1 MTASPG
7 FRFFSKYPGNPPSI
21 QQRSSPAK
29 IADAESSASPSKS
42 ASRQKPFKPVLDYHD
57 TGTCDLPTCL
67 SYGKLTSVVVPIYDG
82 RAPEFDPL
90 LDLDKLDNLPL
101 WIDDAPKNSL
111 AAVGYTAHTYRTK
124 AGQVHL
130 SFNVQ
135 WLVVL
140 GVSDVV
146 NVERDFE

>member
-1 MTASPG
+1 MLPG
-7 FRFFSKYPGNPPSI
+7 F
-21 QQRSSPAK
+21 SSDLLLQMLNLLALHPNMLPDK
-29 IADAESSASPSKS
+29 SPSNLFS
-42 ASRQKPFKPVLDYHD
+42 TIVTLVSIICLCVLWMTHN
-57 TGTCDLPTCL
+57 GGLL
-67 SYGKLTSVVVPIYDG
+67 VPIYDG
-82 RAPEFDPL
+82 RAPDFDPL
-90 LDLDKLDNLPL
+90 LDLDKLENLPL
-101 WIDDAPKNSL
+101 WNDDAPKNSL

-146 NVERDFE
+146 DVEADFE

>member
-1 MTASPG
+1 LIYLS
-7 FRFFSKYPGNPPSI
+7 
-21 QQRSSPAK
+21 
-29 IADAESSASPSKS
+29 
-42 ASRQKPFKPVLDYHD
+42 VLW
-57 TGTCDLPTCL
+57 
-67 SYGKLTSVVVPIYDG
+67 KLTSVVVPIYDG

-90 LDLDKLDNLPL
+90 HDLDKLDNLPL

-124 AGQVHL
+124 AGQMHL

-146 NVERDFE
+146 DAGGNLE

>member
-1 MTASPG
+1 VLPG
-7 FRFFSKYPGNPPSI
+7 FSSDLHLQMLSLLALHPSGL
-21 QQRSSPAK
+21 PDK
-29 IADAESSASPSKS
+29 SPSS
-42 ASRQKPFKPVLDYHD
+42 LFSTIVTLVRVICLYVSRTTHNGGL
-57 TGTCDLPTCL
+57 L
-67 SYGKLTSVVVPIYDG
+67 VPIYDG

-90 LDLDKLDNLPL
+90 LDLDKLENLPL

-146 NVERDFE
+146 DVEADFE